1 MYSESPLSVQRT
13 STYHYKVQYQ
23 DRVMPAPSQ
32 PGRNSKKKKTIFHH
46 PNFGTMERILC
57 AATIYSCWFFFFAWG
72 KEVENLSPSSFPFRN
87 ARLVVCT
94 YIQYIQITY
103 KIHTCTITY
112 MTTTQRVVESV
123 QCHMYIYIYYH

>member
-1 MYSESPLSVQRT
+1 MYSESPLSVQST

-23 DRVMPAPSQ
+23 DRVMPAPVECSQ
-32 PGRNSKKKKTIFHH
+32 PGRTSKKKTIFHH

-72 KEVENLSPSSFPFRN
+72 KEVENLSPSSFPFRS

-94 YIQYIQITY
+94 YNTYLYEYIHDY
-103 KIHTCTITY
+103 NP
-112 MTTTQRVVESV
+112 ESCGIRTMSYV
-123 QCHMYIYIYYH
+123 YIYYH